1 MIVLLKNL
9 RLISVLGSCASVS
22 LLFVNL
28 VLMLFIE
35 NTATKLHYS
44 WVTFFTITFITLIS
58 TLTGYLLNE
67 RRRRLRRIKKVLDFL
82 ILLMNNFISL
92 SRHSNIAYISS
103 DKNRFFYFDIKFI

>member
-22 LLFVNL
+22 LFFVNL

-67 RRRRLRRIKKVLDFL
+67 RRRRLRRIKKVLDQ
-82 ILLMNNFISL
+82 
-92 SRHSNIAYISS
+92 
-103 DKNRFFYFDIKFI
+103 

>member
-22 LLFVNL
+22 LFVNL

-67 RRRRLRRIKKVLDFL
+67 RRRRLRRIKKVLDQ
-82 ILLMNNFISL
+82 
-92 SRHSNIAYISS
+92 
-103 DKNRFFYFDIKFI
+103 